1 MEHAVLNVPERNF
14 ELLVP
19 PRMLFE
25 DRRHSV
31 ADCQRGQF
39 IEAARNSRFDRSP
52 QREPRLYFQQFD
64 REARLTAVPSFV
76 VGSQAAD

>member
-39 IEAARNSRFDRSP
+39 IEAAITPGNRWNLLEMAGRRMCGPALTGTTKQGDTVG
-52 QREPRLYFQQFD
+52 D
-64 REARLTAVPSFV
+64 AARP
-76 VGSQAAD
+76 